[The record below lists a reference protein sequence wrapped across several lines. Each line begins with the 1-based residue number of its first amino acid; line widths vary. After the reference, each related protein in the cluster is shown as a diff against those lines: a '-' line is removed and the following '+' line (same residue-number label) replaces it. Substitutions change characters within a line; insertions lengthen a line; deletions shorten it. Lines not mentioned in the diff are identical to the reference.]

1 MYTHQFH
8 YPHIKLIYIIP
19 QFHWNDYSD
28 KGYLT
33 ALSHL
38 CDLKMEGVIS
48 AIGLCNFD
56 TIRTDEICTQLGPG
70 AIVSNQV
77 QVHFYLLHIYSIDLL
92 SQFSIIDTRPL
103 HGMADVCERHGLKLL
118 TYGTLVSCPWFSAI
132 SLINIMTPVRWLFGG
147 QVAGSSGTRFIFRQS
162 HALAEEGAHCDSSTS
177 LTLIYFF
184 SNA

>member
-1 MYTHQFH
+1 MNLGTIQEITRFTREDHRCHQVVRFQAHQPFQGCRPGCCSRTLATHGHWQGGFAAGMNTH
-8 YPHIKLIYIIP
+8 YPWYTTRVKRKI

-56 TIRTDEICTQLGPG
+56 AIRTDEICTQLGPG

-77 QVHFYLLHIYSIDLL
+77 QVRVISVFLVSAELSYLVLNYRQSPSSRYVRCLRE
-92 SQFSIIDTRPL
+92 TRPEAINL
-103 HGMADVCERHGLKLL
+103 WDFGELWWLL
-118 TYGTLVSCPWFSAI
+118 
-132 SLINIMTPVRWLFGG
+132 
-147 QVAGSSGTRFIFRQS
+147 
-162 HALAEEGAHCDSSTS
+162 
-177 LTLIYFF
+177 
-184 SNA
+184 